1 MISDRLL
8 NQPIQIV
15 RRAPGTRDEYGNTV
29 ASFAVPDPTT
39 GFITFTQSMERV
51 NDRDVVVTTRDCF
64 LRPGTVI
71 GPLDRVLFESQSFE
85 VDGEPER
92 VWNPRTASE
101 SHVRVRLAT
110 VTGG

>member
-8 NQPIQIV
+8 NQPLTIL
-15 RRAPGTRDEYGNTV
+15 RRGVPTRDAYGNAV
-29 ASFAVPDPTT
+29 PVFATPDPTT
-39 GFITFTQSMERV
+39 GFITFTQSTERL
-51 NDRDVVVTTRDCF
+51 NDRDVVVTMRECY
-64 LRPGTVI
+64 LRAGTVV
-71 GPLDRVLFESQSFE
+71 GPLDRIVYAGQTFE

-101 SHVRVRLAT
+101 SHVRARLAT